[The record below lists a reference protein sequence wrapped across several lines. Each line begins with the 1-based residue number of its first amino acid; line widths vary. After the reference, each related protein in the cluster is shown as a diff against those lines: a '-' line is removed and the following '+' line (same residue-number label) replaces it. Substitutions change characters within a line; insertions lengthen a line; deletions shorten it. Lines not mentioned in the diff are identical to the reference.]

1 MYFVLLS
8 NASLPPLAVISQAF
22 VRIQRL
28 AITSF
33 LLITMSLTISGCSGV
48 SPVKQSEEDGGEDMS
63 IDSGM
68 AVLFAAEGFA
78 SNAARQNDDYA
89 RLSDAVTVLVDSL
102 VSGSEAMAN
111 TAWVSVANIYNG
123 L

>member
-1 MYFVLLS
+1 
-8 NASLPPLAVISQAF
+8 
-22 VRIQRL
+22 
-28 AITSF
+28 
-33 LLITMSLTISGCSGV
+33 MSLTISGCSGV
-48 SPVKQSEEDGGEDMS
+48 SLVKQIEEDGVEDMS

-78 SNAARQNDDYA
+78 SNATRQNDDYA

-102 VSGSEAMAN
+102 VSGSEAMVN
-111 TAWVSVANIYNG
+111 TAWGSVANIYNG

>member
-1 MYFVLLS
+1 
-8 NASLPPLAVISQAF
+8 
-22 VRIQRL
+22 
-28 AITSF
+28 
-33 LLITMSLTISGCSGV
+33 
-48 SPVKQSEEDGGEDMS
+48 
-63 IDSGM
+63 M

-78 SNAARQNDDYA
+78 SNAARQNNDYA